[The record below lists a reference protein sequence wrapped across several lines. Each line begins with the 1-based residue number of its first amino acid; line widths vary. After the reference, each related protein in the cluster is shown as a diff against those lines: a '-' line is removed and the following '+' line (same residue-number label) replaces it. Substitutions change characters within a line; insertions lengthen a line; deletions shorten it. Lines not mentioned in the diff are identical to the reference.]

1 VAPVWGAH
9 SDRFPGM
16 QGKGLGEFVKIFTA
30 VLETNLHPRE
40 GLLPSREGHIG
51 EPIEDVVCVAT
62 PCSTG
67 AIALASIGNA
77 PG

>member
-1 VAPVWGAH
+1 
-9 SDRFPGM
+9 
-16 QGKGLGEFVKIFTA
+16 